1 MNKLQQWVKPQKN
14 NPCQA
19 QIFISLELTP
29 LPFVRPELSSF
40 LHILGLYTTTVHSI
54 ITIGPSV

>member
-14 NPCQA
+14 NSCQA
-19 QIFISLELTP
+19 QIFISLELNP

-40 LHILGLYTTTVHSI
+40 LHILGLYTTTVQSF